1 MFVSP
6 CLGSRVFLT
15 VDVVVLFLCRV
26 FRLVS
31 VARRRAHF
39 YPNVVNDFVVV
50 WMVWFLVFVGCWVV
64 CFSVFVVWGSVGCS
78 LAWGSVGRGVVVA
91 VFG

>member
-6 CLGSRVFLT
+6 RLGSRVFLT
-15 VDVVVLFLCRV
+15 VDVFVLFLCRV

-39 YPNVVNDFVVV
+39 YPNVVDDFVVV
-50 WMVWFLVFVGCWVV
+50 WMVWFLWGCWVV

-78 LAWGSVGRGVVVA
+78 LAWGSVGLGVVVA